1 MLKLETGLVHGCSP
15 RRGQSRGG
23 CKTNR
28 SGVCVALWRSQ
39 QPAGTQCD
47 SISLVTQWHELPSCS
62 PLTTKEPCGSLPAGQ
77 GSGAG
82 GGGSSCGLDETCNL
96 EGNRSQL
103 AQYIAAHNFAAHN
116 MQAVPSRAASAPAAG
131 AARRRHIAVSCTS
144 SDVTKPQV
152 QQLQQQRQQ
161 QAAGSRRAVLGLGA
175 ALLAAQIAP
184 ARAEEPLS
192 VAEETE
198 VGWGPWRRC
207 RRQRPTRICK
217 SPTSARLALGRH
229 TFRCFIFT

>member
-1 MLKLETGLVHGCSP
+1 M
-15 RRGQSRGG
+15 
-23 CKTNR
+23 
-28 SGVCVALWRSQ
+28 
-39 QPAGTQCD
+39 
-47 SISLVTQWHELPSCS
+47 
-62 PLTTKEPCGSLPAGQ
+62 
-77 GSGAG
+77 
-82 GGGSSCGLDETCNL
+82 
-96 EGNRSQL
+96 
-103 AQYIAAHNFAAHN
+103 
-116 MQAVPSRAASAPAAG
+116 
-131 AARRRHIAVSCTS
+131 SCTS

-198 VGWGPWRRC
+198 VGWGPWRRR